1 LDISYLSAAQA
12 YAGFYQYNKGGML
25 CLEEMEQGHLE
36 VVVVEWEGAEEGQAW
51 AGWEETRLGL
61 AQGGAVFAPIAVQ

>member
-1 LDISYLSAAQA
+1 
-12 YAGFYQYNKGGML
+12 ML